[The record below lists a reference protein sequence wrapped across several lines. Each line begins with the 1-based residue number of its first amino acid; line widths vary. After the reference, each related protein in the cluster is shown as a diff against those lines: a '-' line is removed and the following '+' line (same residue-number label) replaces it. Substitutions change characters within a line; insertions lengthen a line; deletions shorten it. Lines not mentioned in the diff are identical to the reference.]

1 MNKGLTYKA
10 IKHRKLTIFMMLVT
24 LIIGTYS
31 YIMLPRQESP
41 DISVPGAQIIVVYP
55 GASPADMEAYVT
67 DVIEDE
73 LTEIEGYESSESVSK
88 SNLSSIMLFLDDSA
102 DKDAAWDDLDDVM
115 AEVEGDLPDGV
126 TKVIVNT
133 EVMETPG
140 MIIGITGENYRYE
153 ELADYADYFKDS
165 LAKIN
170 GVSRFDV
177 YGDIDKEI
185 EVVLDHELIDQYG
198 LTLQQVISLLKAENV
213 TMPTGAIDNGSSK
226 IEVSLDSEFNRV
238 EDIENTVVMN
248 LGDGRQVR
256 LKDIGV
262 VNHQNDPDDSRF
274 SKNGDKAVYLAGFF
288 NESLNVVM
296 VGEEV
301 KAEIERL
308 KVNIPDDI
316 DFFFMVYHPHDVE
329 KSINDFMVN
338 LVQAVVFVI
347 VVVFFGMGWRN
358 AVVVSTVI
366 PLSISFTMVAMYFMG
381 VKLEQM
387 SIAGLI
393 IALGMLVDNAIVV
406 SDAIQ
411 YHIDEGIDNFKA
423 AIMGTKEVAFSILT
437 STLTTIFA
445 FMPLLLLDSS
455 IGQFVYGVPYVVT
468 VAIIASYICA
478 LITTPVIAGMTFHK
492 TTKHK
497 EKKVSKLRKFIL
509 NLLKSGLSHKK
520 RTIALSIIFV
530 ILSVFFIKGLEM
542 TLLPKADKVMLQI
555 DLTSELASDLN
566 KTEELANQAIDILK
580 DVPELKDYY
589 VSVGSNLP
597 KFYLSV
603 MYRADSPDI
612 AQIAYTFDI
621 SESDQF
627 MSKEELQEYVQ
638 SILSKEL
645 IGGTASTLL
654 LELGSFGRPI
664 EFEITGN
671 DLDRLDEVRYELIS
685 KMQSMESIV
694 NIDDDFSS
702 KEYQFYADV
711 DETKASYY
719 GFTKYDIQSEVTAAL
734 MGMDASTF
742 KKDGDETPIIVT
754 SDITSIKELE
764 NLGIR
769 SNISGKRLRLKDLA
783 EVEIVTEFPVINH
796 GDGERS
802 VTITSDVAPG
812 YSNKKVEQEL
822 KDFVESGDYGD
833 LEFDFDG
840 MMATMMESN
849 MAILQLGVLALF
861 MILAVLILQFDSYRQ
876 PLVVLAIIPLA
887 FACALLGL
895 FLSRQELSF
904 VAMLSLLALM
914 GIVVNNAI
922 VLLDCINVLLSEGM
936 SMEEACIV
944 SVNRRY
950 RPITLSTTTTVIGLI
965 PLLISGGELFRPLA
979 ITLMSGLGLSMVLTM
994 VIIPT
999 VYSLL
1004 MSKKEN
1010 KVRKIQM
1017 KSNF

>member
-1 MNKGLTYKA
+1 MNKGITYKA
-10 IKHRKLTIFMMLVT
+10 IKHRKLTIFMILVT
-24 LIIGTYS
+24 LIAGIYS
-31 YIMLPRQESP
+31 YVMLPRQESP
-41 DISVPGAQIIVVYP
+41 DISVPGAQIIVIYP
-55 GASPADMEAYVT
+55 GASPADMETYVT

-73 LTEIEGYESSESVSK
+73 LREVEGYDTSESVSK
-88 SNLSSIMLFLDDSA
+88 SNITSIMLFLKDNA
-102 DKDAAWDDLDDVM
+102 DTDVAWDDLDDVM
-115 AEVEGDLPDGV
+115 AEVENDLPDGV
-126 TKVIVNT
+126 TEVIVNT

-140 MIIGITGENYRYE
+140 MIIGITGENYTNE
-153 ELADYADYFKDS
+153 ELADYADYFKDK

-198 LTLQQVISLLKAENV
+198 LTVQQVISLLKAENI

-226 IEVSLDSEFNRV
+226 IEVNLDAEFSRV
-238 EDIENTVVMN
+238 EDIENTVILN
-248 LGDGRQVR
+248 LGDGRQVK
-256 LKDIGV
+256 LKDVGT
-262 VNHQNDPDDSRF
+262 VNYQNNPDDSRF

-288 NESLNVVM
+288 EESLNVVR

-301 KAEIERL
+301 EAEINRL
-308 KVNIPDDI
+308 KINIPNDI
-316 DFFFMVYHPHDVE
+316 DFFFMVYHPHEVE

-338 LVQAVVFVI
+338 LVQAVFFVV
-347 VVVFFGMGWRN
+347 VVVFIGMGWRN

-366 PLSISFTMVAMYFMG
+366 PLSICITMTAMYFMG

-411 YHIDEGIDNFKA
+411 HHIDEGIENFKA
-423 AIMGTKEVAFSILT
+423 AVMGTKEVGFSILT

-478 LITTPVIAGMTFHK
+478 LITTPVIAGMTFSK
-492 TTKHK
+492 AKDHK
-497 EKKVSKLRKFIL
+497 EKKDSRLRKLFL
-509 NLLKSGLSHKK
+509 TLLERGLSRKK
-520 RTIALSIIFV
+520 TTIVLSIIFV
-530 ILSVFFIKGLEM
+530 IFSSFFIKGLEM

-555 DLTSELASDLN
+555 DLTCEVSSDID
-566 KTEELANQAIDILK
+566 KTEELSDQTIDLLK
-580 DVPELKDYY
+580 DIPELKNYY
-589 VSVGSNLP
+589 VSIGSNLP

-627 MSKEELQEYVQ
+627 KSKESLQEYIQ
-638 SILSKEL
+638 TTLNNEL

-664 EFEITGN
+664 EFEVTGD

-685 KMQSMESIV
+685 MMQSKDSIL

-702 KEYQFYADV
+702 KEYQFYIDI

-719 GFTKYDIQSEVTAAL
+719 GFTKYDMQSEVTAAL
-734 MGMDASTF
+734 MGMEASTF
-742 KKDGDETPIIVT
+742 KKNGDEISIIAT
-754 SDITSIKELE
+754 SDIKSIQELE
-764 NLGIR
+764 NLGIK
-769 SNISGKRLRLKDLA
+769 SNMGQQVLLKDLA
-783 EVEIVTEFPVINH
+783 QVEMVTNFPVINH
-796 GDGERS
+796 SDGERS
-802 VTITSDVAPG
+802 MTITSDVGPS
-812 YSNKKVEQEL
+812 YSNIEVEQEI
-822 KDFVESGDYGD
+822 KDFAQAGDYDD

-849 MAILQLGVLALF
+849 MAILQLGVIALF
-861 MILAVLILQFDSYRQ
+861 LILAVLILQFDSYRQ

-887 FACALLGL
+887 FASALLGL
-895 FLSRQELSF
+895 FLSGQNLSF

-936 SMEEACIV
+936 PMEEACIAA
-944 SVNRRY
+944 VNRRY

-979 ITLMSGLGLSMVLTM
+979 VTLMSGLGLSMVLTM

-1010 KVRKIQM
+1010 KARKIQL
-1017 KSNF
+1017 KSNV